1 MRSSWANGGWVGDGT
16 VMLVVVDS
24 AGFVVRLLR
33 YGVAETV
40 VDSSSPV
47 LVLMDVA
54 VET

>member
-1 MRSSWANGGWVGDGT
+1 
-16 VMLVVVDS
+16 LVVVDS